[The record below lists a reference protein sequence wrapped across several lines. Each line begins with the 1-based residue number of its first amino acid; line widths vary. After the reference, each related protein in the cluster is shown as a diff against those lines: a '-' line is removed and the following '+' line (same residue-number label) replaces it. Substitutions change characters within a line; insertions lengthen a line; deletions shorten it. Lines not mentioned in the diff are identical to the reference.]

1 MIDGDEAPTIDGDKA
16 PATDAL
22 NNGVTI
28 VTGVIIIFI
37 LINNYIY
44 CIVTSPL
51 PPAHSP
57 SSPLSLA

>member
-28 VTGVIIIFI
+28 VT
-37 LINNYIY
+37 Y
-44 CIVTSPL
+44 TMPL
-51 PPAHSP
+51 Q
-57 SSPLSLA
+57 LLLV